1 MAILVLC
8 SSFLFVNAVAA
19 AGKQG
24 DAGQNTIAPSSS
36 TETAM
41 TASECRDRI
50 ARLEQELVV
59 LRELIARLQTK
70 TGAPAERG
78 TDLGIV
84 Y

>member
-1 MAILVLC
+1 
-8 SSFLFVNAVAA
+8 
-19 AGKQG
+19 
-24 DAGQNTIAPSSS
+24 
-36 TETAM
+36 M